1 LEGYQIN
8 PLQLNPGVEEMG
20 YGRHPAQAQG
30 DALFQPLEC
39 EPTLQIGY
47 ALIVDS
53 IIDHFT
59 VQYYSCNEMYQ
70 MVH

>member
-1 LEGYQIN
+1 
-8 PLQLNPGVEEMG
+8 MG

-47 ALIVDS
+47 AVIVDS
-53 IIDHFT
+53 IIYHFT
-59 VQYYSCNEMYQ
+59 VLNTTLVTKCIKWFTILTVDKNSASL
-70 MVH
+70 